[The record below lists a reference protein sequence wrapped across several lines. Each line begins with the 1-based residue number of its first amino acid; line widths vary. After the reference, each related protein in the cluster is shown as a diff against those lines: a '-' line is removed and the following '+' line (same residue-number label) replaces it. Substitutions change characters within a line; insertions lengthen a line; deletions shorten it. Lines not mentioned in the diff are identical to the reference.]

1 MTRFGKKMKQ
11 QRPRIKKAKKEPI
24 RQREPGSHM
33 KITTPWGRAA
43 SAYRPGIF
51 AKRYLQEHGEGCAA
65 DIHHAL
71 SGEIE
76 RLNRERIEAGEKPL
90 RRPTYSSFA
99 RYFHWFKI
107 LDLVEPTGR
116 EEPAI
121 YDYLAPRV
129 FFRLTSKGESEEQA
143 WLDPARAAHPEFG

>member
-1 MTRFGKKMKQ
+1 MREQKA
-11 QRPRIKKAKKEPI
+11 RIKKAKKEPT

-33 KITTPWGRAA
+33 RITTPWGRAG

-51 AKRYLQEHGEGCAA
+51 IKHYLEEHGEGCVA

-71 SGEIE
+71 SEEIE
-76 RLNRERIEAGEKPL
+76 RLNKERIEAGERPL

-99 RYFHWFKI
+99 KYFHWFK
-107 LDLVEPTGR
+107 LLGLVEPTGR
-116 EEPAI
+116 TEPAV

-129 FFRLTSKGESEEQA
+129 FYQLTGKGESEEQA
-143 WLDPARAAHPEFG
+143 WLDPIAVAHPEFRQTTG